1 MKATGIVRRIDDLG
15 RVVIPKEIRRTL
27 HIREGDPL
35 EIYTDREGEIIFKK
49 YSPIGEMGAFAK
61 QYAESLSQTTGHTAC
76 ITDRD
81 VVIAA
86 GAGGR
91 ALVGKKISKK
101 LETLIQERITA
112 LSQRGDQ
119 SFVEITEEPA
129 EEFMVEAV
137 YPIISEGYA
146 IGSVAL
152 LSKDARVRMGEVEQK
167 VAESAAGFLGRQ
179 MEQ

>member
-1 MKATGIVRRIDDLG
+1 M
-15 RVVIPKEIRRTL
+15 
-27 HIREGDPL
+27 
-35 EIYTDREGEIIFKK
+35 
-49 YSPIGEMGAFAK
+49 
-61 QYAESLSQTTGHTAC
+61 
-76 ITDRD
+76 
-81 VVIAA
+81 IAA

-137 YPIISEGYA
+137 YPIISEGDA